1 MLQQGTL
8 AVLAVVVA
16 MASAQAYNASC
27 TPQTGDF
34 FSYSSTDI
42 HGNTYDFSQLKG
54 KVVLAVNVA
63 SY

>member
-1 MLQQGTL
+1 MDTVTGIDINTDTGMDT
-8 AVLAVVVA
+8 VTGIDI
-16 MASAQAYNASC
+16 N
-27 TPQTGDF
+27 TTGDF